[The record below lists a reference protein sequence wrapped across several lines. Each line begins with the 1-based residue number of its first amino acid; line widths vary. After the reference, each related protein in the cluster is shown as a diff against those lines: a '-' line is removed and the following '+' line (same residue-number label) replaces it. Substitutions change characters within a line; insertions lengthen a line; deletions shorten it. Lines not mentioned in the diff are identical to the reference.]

1 MKRKGLEVIIDL
13 KKKGDFVS
21 RYNNN
26 TLDSKLKE
34 YIINELVGYSTE
46 SKVTITINSAFE
58 LTEEEKEHYVKILKK
73 EFKEDLDE
81 EKYLTKKNKIKEIYS
96 AVVGTLFI
104 LASYFMNLDILG
116 VLKEIILIVGWVLIW
131 EVAYSIIFTNG
142 KRKISLRR
150 LKQISNCKIEF
161 K

>member
-46 SKVTITINSAFE
+46 SKVTITVNSAFE

>member
-58 LTEEEKEHYVKILKK
+58 LTEEEKEHYVKILKE

-81 EKYLTKKNKIKEIYS
+81 EKYLVKKNKIKEIYS

>member
-58 LTEEEKEHYVKILKK
+58 LTDEEKEHYVKILKK

-81 EKYLTKKNKIKEIYS
+81 EKYLVKKNKIKEIYS
-96 AVVGTLFI
+96 SVVGTLFI